1 MTLILGVTVQA
12 AISEA
17 GGSAS
22 VRLLDSTKTTL
33 SGGHPVIR
41 PQMSRAVACWSQ
53 STEQQLKLQSSYE
66 KKTQTTTR
74 DFLMFAQSAFFS
86 FVINPAIKC
95 GPVVVSFKQPV
106 ISVVNKRHEVLFSS
120 CIMCDN
126 LRDHGQRY
134 FQLPT
139 YCTALHKKSFIMR
152 ALYNFV

>member
-66 KKTQTTTR
+66 KNTNYNPGLSDVCTER
-74 DFLMFAQSAFFS
+74 IFF
-86 FVINPAIKC
+86 FHN
-95 GPVVVSFKQPV
+95 
-106 ISVVNKRHEVLFSS
+106 
-120 CIMCDN
+120 
-126 LRDHGQRY
+126 
-134 FQLPT
+134 
-139 YCTALHKKSFIMR
+139 
-152 ALYNFV
+152 

>member
-66 KKTQTTTR
+66 KTQTYNPGLSDVCTER
-74 DFLMFAQSAFFS
+74 IFF
-86 FVINPAIKC
+86 FHN
-95 GPVVVSFKQPV
+95 
-106 ISVVNKRHEVLFSS
+106 
-120 CIMCDN
+120 
-126 LRDHGQRY
+126 
-134 FQLPT
+134 
-139 YCTALHKKSFIMR
+139 
-152 ALYNFV
+152 

>member
-66 KKTQTTTR
+66 KTQTTTR

-86 FVINPAIKC
+86 FIINPAIKC

-120 CIMCDN
+120 CIMCDVVVVRSKAIN
-126 LRDHGQRY
+126 H
-134 FQLPT
+134 
-139 YCTALHKKSFIMR
+139 LHRAVVLMSTVGLSSLFSFI
-152 ALYNFV
+152 L